1 MKRRFA
7 SLCLLGLASCSNGAE
22 QTAVNVTIIGGRPVL
37 SDPDRGPVNPA
48 TAALLGATAQ
58 GMVGLDAAGQVVPG
72 LAERWIV
79 TDDGL
84 SLIFRIKR
92 AKWADGRN
100 VTSEDVAAELR
111 RLQGSANRV
120 APYLAGIEK
129 ISSMTGRVI
138 EIRLSSPQPRL
149 LELLAQPEAAV
160 TRKAIGAGPLR
171 LVSSKGGV
179 FRLRQWQ
186 EETSSGEDVV
196 ALQGADAARAVGR
209 YALGGAH
216 LVGGGTF
223 ADLGL
228 ARAAKRPASEL
239 RFDPANGLFGFVI
252 ASASPFLGSA
262 EVRSALSMT
271 LDREKL
277 LKSFNVPG
285 WRQAVSIIPAQME
298 LPTPPAA
305 QDWLALDVDDRL
317 SRAAGLIASWRAR
330 NGDVPVLKVAVPKGP
345 GGRLLYA
352 SIAAD
357 WARLGVRLQMV
368 TSGPSDLRLIDE
380 VAPQASAS
388 WYLTRLSCA
397 RVKPCSGKGEEAL
410 RAAFAAPDMQQQA
423 KKLGE
428 ADAAYAVDTP
438 FIPIATPLRWSL
450 VSSDLA
456 GWRPNSF
463 AVHPVD
469 RLKAV
474 KN

>member
-160 TRKAIGAGPLR
+160 TRKAIGGRAIAAC
-171 LVSSKGGV
+171 V
-179 FRLRQWQ
+179 FKRR
-186 EETSSGEDVV
+186 
-196 ALQGADAARAVGR
+196 
-209 YALGGAH
+209 
-216 LVGGGTF
+216 
-223 ADLGL
+223 GL
-228 ARAAKRPASEL
+228 SPASMAG
-239 RFDPANGLFGFVI
+239 RDVQ
-252 ASASPFLGSA
+252 
-262 EVRSALSMT
+262 
-271 LDREKL
+271 
-277 LKSFNVPG
+277 
-285 WRQAVSIIPAQME
+285 WRGRGR
-298 LPTPPAA
+298 T
-305 QDWLALDVDDRL
+305 
-317 SRAAGLIASWRAR
+317 AGR
-330 NGDVPVLKVAVPKGP
+330 
-345 GGRLLYA
+345 
-352 SIAAD
+352 
-357 WARLGVRLQMV
+357 
-368 TSGPSDLRLIDE
+368 
-380 VAPQASAS
+380 
-388 WYLTRLSCA
+388 
-397 RVKPCSGKGEEAL
+397 
-410 RAAFAAPDMQQQA
+410 
-423 KKLGE
+423 
-428 ADAAYAVDTP
+428 
-438 FIPIATPLRWSL
+438 
-450 VSSDLA
+450 
-456 GWRPNSF
+456 
-463 AVHPVD
+463 
-469 RLKAV
+469 
-474 KN
+474 